1 MTEIQP
7 ISQYQRKVTL
17 TDDVTGATK
26 TVIYGDSVS
35 ERIVRIMAPGI
46 AGKSER
52 KQKTKREM
60 TEWETEMVEV
70 KRGLAE
76 MRRVT

>member
-1 MTEIQP
+1 M
-7 ISQYQRKVTL
+7 
-17 TDDVTGATK
+17 
-26 TVIYGDSVS
+26 S